1 MGILDQYV
9 TDEDKEELSKNLKL
23 SRNKPKSSVN
33 TKKNQTKSNT
43 SESEKVKIAKKILQ
57 SEVGLSEIDNELQNV
72 INDFVATY
80 KQSDKTGR
88 MIRIQDAHYRKLVSL
103 RADGISV
110 SEFISFAVH
119 YFLNSEDI
127 DSIIKQLKP

>member
-23 SRNKPKSSVN
+23 SPNKPKSSVN
-33 TKKNQTKSNT
+33 TKKNQTTSNT
-43 SESEKVKIAKKILQ
+43 SESEKVKIAKKIQQ

>member
-23 SRNKPKSSVN
+23 PSKKAETVVN
-33 TKKNQTKSNT
+33 TKENDPKTSVSEKKKITKKIKP
-43 SESEKVKIAKKILQ
+43 SESKNIP
-57 SEVGLSEIDNELQNV
+57 IDEDLESI
-72 INDFVATY
+72 INDFIATY
-80 KQSDKTGR
+80 KQSDKTSR
-88 MIRIQDAHYRKLVSL
+88 MIRIQDAHYRKLVAL

-119 YFLNSEDI
+119 FT
-127 DSIIKQLKP
+127 LKSKDYDTMINHLKH

>member
-23 SRNKPKSSVN
+23 TATEKNTNVN
-33 TKKNQTKSNT
+33 TKNNQTKSNI
-43 SESEKVKIAKKILQ
+43 SESEKKKTVKKTQ
-57 SEVGLSEIDNELQNV
+57 HSEAGHSEIDEDLQSV
-72 INDFVATY
+72 ISDFVATY

-88 MIRIQDAHYRKLVSL
+88 MIRIKDAHYRKLVSL

-119 YFLNSEDI
+119 YFLNSKDI

>member
-23 SRNKPKSSVN
+23 SPNKPKSSVN

-43 SESEKVKIAKKILQ
+43 SESEQVKIAKKLQQ

>member
-23 SRNKPKSSVN
+23 PANQPNPGVN
-33 TKKNQTKSNT
+33 TKKNQAKSNI
-43 SESEKVKIAKKILQ
+43 SESENKKTLKKIQRSEAGHSETDDELQ
-57 SEVGLSEIDNELQNV
+57 SV

-80 KQSDKTGR
+80 KQSDKAGR
-88 MIRIQDAHYRKLVSL
+88 MIRIQNAHYRKLVSL

-119 YFLNSEDI
+119 YFLNSKDI

>member
-9 TDEDKEELSKNLKL
+9 TEEDKEELSKNLKL
-23 SRNKPKSSVN
+23 PPKKAEAVVN
-33 TKKNQTKSNT
+33 THEKNPKTSVSEKKKQTKKIKP
-43 SESEKVKIAKKILQ
+43 SESR
-57 SEVGLSEIDNELQNV
+57 EIPINEDLESI
-72 INDFVATY
+72 INDFNATY

-88 MIRIQDAHYRKLVSL
+88 MIRIQDAHYRKLVAL

-119 YFLNSEDI
+119 LTLKSKDYDI
-127 DSIIKQLKP
+127 MINHLKH

>member
-23 SRNKPKSSVN
+23 PANQPNPGVN
-33 TKKNQTKSNT
+33 TKKNQAKSNI
-43 SESEKVKIAKKILQ
+43 SESENKKTLKKIQRSEAGHSETDDELQ
-57 SEVGLSEIDNELQNV
+57 SV

-88 MIRIQDAHYRKLVSL
+88 MIRIQNAHYRKLVSL

-119 YFLNSEDI
+119 YFLNSKDI

>member
-23 SRNKPKSSVN
+23 PATEKNTSVN
-33 TKKNQTKSNT
+33 TKKNQTKSNI
-43 SESEKVKIAKKILQ
+43 SESEKKKTAKKIQQ
-57 SEVGLSEIDNELQNV
+57 SETGHSEIDEDLQSV
-72 INDFVATY
+72 ISDFVATY

-110 SEFISFAVH
+110 SEFISFSVH
-119 YFLNSEDI
+119 YFLNSKDI
-127 DSIIKQLKP
+127 DLIIKQLKP